1 MSKNN
6 YKCLINSSAPRC
18 VIIITI
24 NTGINHSYTISSM
37 ARSKH
42 ITSHQHSNTLPGTA
56 TEQRKLSSH
65 LLFSSKCRKYGLEAP
80 TVSALDFVVLPDIN
94 E

>member
-42 ITSHQHSNTLPGTA
+42 ITSHQHSNTLLPA
-56 TEQRKLSSH
+56 TRRKLFSH
-65 LLFSSKCRKYGLEAP
+65 LLFSSKCRKYGSEAP

>member
-42 ITSHQHSNTLPGTA
+42 ITSHQHSNTLPPTKRGT
-56 TEQRKLSSH
+56 EHPEK
-65 LLFSSKCRKYGLEAP
+65 
-80 TVSALDFVVLPDIN
+80 ALQPFVVQLKM
-94 E
+94 

>member
-56 TEQRKLSSH
+56 TEQRKLS
-65 LLFSSKCRKYGLEAP
+65 LQP
-80 TVSALDFVVLPDIN
+80 FVVQLKM
-94 E
+94 